1 MNASGRDICCCIMAN
16 IQAYKWNKE
25 RLIESKGK
33 VLKNWWALNFKEE
46 DNRMSSSTLL
56 LRLSQIRLDSE
67 AVTDLCQLF
76 TGIVEEIYQTVPITW
91 CKIHS
96 ATNILYLLCVYLI
109 YLHVNVL
116 HLKYYYRYFN
126 IKFITVCV
134 INCSKN
140 TEQNKKTGIKKEEK
154 KKRAVFCGLWKG
166 VVMFSQAVTEN
177 IHGGGPWV
185 SKSGM
190 LG

>member
-1 MNASGRDICCCIMAN
+1 MAH

-96 ATNILYLLCVYLI
+96 ATNIIYILCVYLL

-116 HLKYYYRYFN
+116 DLKYYF
-126 IKFITVCV
+126 
-134 INCSKN
+134 
-140 TEQNKKTGIKKEEK
+140 
-154 KKRAVFCGLWKG
+154 KRL
-166 VVMFSQAVTEN
+166 
-177 IHGGGPWV
+177 
-185 SKSGM
+185 
-190 LG
+190 